1 MTKKTKCCE
10 EPLEGFW
17 QPVGIDNYRRDVV
30 TAVQAYTDSDIAV
43 MLHELSGQ
51 KEFDRVMQIWCDDS
65 GDYEL
70 IPKRAYLLLP
80 AYKFDPDPEVRSR
93 QMSLLDTPYYAMKYL
108 KGSSEDEN

>member
-1 MTKKTKCCE
+1 
-10 EPLEGFW
+10 
-17 QPVGIDNYRRDVV
+17 
-30 TAVQAYTDSDIAV
+30 

-51 KEFDRVMQIWCDDS
+51 REFDRVMQIWCDDS

-80 AYKFDPDPEVRSR
+80 GYKFDVDPEVRSR
-93 QMSLLDTPYYAMKYL
+93 QMSLLDTPEYAMKYL